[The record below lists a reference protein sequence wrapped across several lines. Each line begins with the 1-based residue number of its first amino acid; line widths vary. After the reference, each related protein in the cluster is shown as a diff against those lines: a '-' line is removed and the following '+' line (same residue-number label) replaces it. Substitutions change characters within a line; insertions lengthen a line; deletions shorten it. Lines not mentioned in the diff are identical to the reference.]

1 MRAGTPVRSG
11 SILRRTFGMKRILLL
26 GLALVLA
33 GCAKKDP
40 LFKGKTADQWHQAV
54 QDPDLQVRREA
65 VNALGALKD
74 ASAVPDLITAL
85 KDKDDQVRAKAAE
98 SLWSI
103 GPKAKEAIPAL
114 TVALKDRKAD
124 VRLSAAGA
132 LGEMAP
138 EAQTA

>member
-1 MRAGTPVRSG
+1 MPIVRAVACEGT
-11 SILRRTFGMKRILLL
+11 LAMKRILLL
-26 GLALVLA
+26 ACAAMLA
-33 GCAKKDP
+33 GCAKKEP
-40 LFKGKTADQWHQAV
+40 VFKGKTADQWHLGISDQ
-54 QDPDLQVRREA
+54 DLQVRRDA

-85 KDKDDQVRAKAAE
+85 KDKDDQVRARAAE

-103 GPKAKEAIPAL
+103 GAKAKEAIPAL
-114 TVALKDRKAD
+114 TFALKDKKTD

-138 EAQTA
+138 EAETAIPS